1 MAELMYNSNLA
12 IASFGH
18 TAYELFALEIPAII
32 LSITDQHYK
41 SAKIVQN
48 KIQHEFTLVSPASAR
63 YELTKLIKKFIKYKN
78 TKRLKKAK
86 NGNYIDGLGASRISK
101 LLFET
106 RKKTKHQLS

>member
-18 TAYELFALEIPAII
+18 TAYELFALEIPSII

-48 KIQHEFTLVSPASAR
+48 KIQHEFTLVSPLQPAM
-63 YELTKLIKKFIKYKN
+63 N
-78 TKRLKKAK
+78 
-86 NGNYIDGLGASRISK
+86 
-101 LLFET
+101 
-106 RKKTKHQLS
+106 